1 MKKIFT
7 TYGKL
12 CKLPLGW
19 SLWGFLFFLI
29 FATACTN
36 DVAEVNTSQQQE
48 QYVTVRMNVPGMQT
62 SISRAADGEIES
74 VTALAFNESKELLEV
89 ETIRT
94 FTNKTNNSGTFS
106 LTVPNGTTTIHF
118 LANLPNG
125 YDLKGVNEE
134 SDLCNLTSNDYGNT
148 RYWGMTDYN
157 GETELNGVVLYRDM
171 ARIKVVP
178 VEDYYTEDQII
189 IAGLLNPN
197 NTGKIVPYN
206 YKDGFNFNLSTND
219 YYTLPDSVKQNVVYE
234 GTYPNPL
241 YVFEHDNPPTG
252 EGLYVICKIAGYYY
266 KIALLDNEGK
276 PYDIIRNHEYTIYVS
291 DLDVGETSYD
301 KAKSADPINP
311 PVVDNEIE
319 EVTLTVNLTTASLYY
334 DSDNTQQI
342 TVTVPY
348 DVTLNQLTI
357 TPSVDCFTI
366 TSPSGQ
372 MSANNGVYTYAPN
385 GGVAGLVT
393 FTITPKSGY
402 DFTNVSSSA
411 LTFSGSGD
419 NMNVTGAQTDVTL
432 TKKPVEV
439 VFAVNPTNATINMDN
454 DESSTTLTL
463 TKPSTM
469 KKLRIRMSDANAFN
483 ITGNNLYPWYE
494 NNNSDYCLDGIESES
509 LEFTI
514 TLKDGFTTEGQY
526 TITFYDYNNESNFVQ
541 STVTII
547 NTSNEEPEES
557 TMSLTP
563 ETSTI
568 NLDSNGEKSKILT
581 LFKPADVT
589 AIKINHAGKFN
600 VEVLDLNGYGSS
612 SDDNNLYL
620 NGSALENDAIDIQLK
635 FTPKDGVAA
644 GSYSITISEQN
655 DDANSVSAT
664 ITLANLGTGT
674 EIWNEGKTLIDG
686 DDAGGISLS
695 YEQISQ
701 YAGWTMTI
709 VLTTEG
715 SDWKQIIVEKL
726 SERGTHVLEVSGNTL
741 NTSYSFTIPSTS
753 ELNNDGLIIFGR
765 GGITVT
771 NIYVEET
778 DAS

>member
-74 VTALAFNESKELLEV
+74 VTSLAFNESKELLEV
-89 ETIRT
+89 ETITTITNTNENGGYNGT
-94 FTNKTNNSGTFS
+94 FT

-118 LANLPNG
+118 LANLPNV
-125 YDLKGVNEE
+125 YDLTGVNEE

-157 GETELNGVVLYRDM
+157 GETELNNVVLYRDM

-197 NTGKIVPYN
+197 NSGKIVPYKN
-206 YKDGFNFNLSTND
+206 GFNFNLSTND
-219 YYTLPDSVKQNVVYE
+219 YYTLPANVEQNEVYE
-234 GTYPNPL
+234 GTYSNPL

-276 PYDIIRNHEYTIYVS
+276 PYDIIRNHEYTIYIS

-301 KAKSADPINP
+301 AAKSADPINP

-319 EVTLTVNLTTASLYY
+319 EVTLTVNPTTASLYY

-385 GGVAGLVT
+385 GGVTGSVT

-419 NMNVTGAQTDVTL
+419 NMNVTGVQTDVTL
-432 TKKPVEV
+432 TKKP
-439 VFAVNPTNATINMDN
+439 
-454 DESSTTLTL
+454 
-463 TKPSTM
+463 
-469 KKLRIRMSDANAFN
+469 
-483 ITGNNLYPWYE
+483 
-494 NNNSDYCLDGIESES
+494 
-509 LEFTI
+509 
-514 TLKDGFTTEGQY
+514 
-526 TITFYDYNNESNFVQ
+526 
-541 STVTII
+541 
-547 NTSNEEPEES
+547 NEEPEES
-557 TMSLTP
+557 IMSLTP

-581 LFKPADVT
+581 LSKPADVT

-600 VEVLDLNGYGSS
+600 VEVLNLNGYGSS

-620 NGSALENDAIDIQLK
+620 NGNALSTGSIDIQLK

-644 GSYSITISEQN
+644 GSYSIIISDQN
-655 DDANSVSAT
+655 DGANSVSAT

-674 EIWNEGKTLIDG
+674 EIWSGNKTLGTSGSENETIR
-686 DDAGGISLS
+686 LS
-695 YEQISQ
+695 YEEISN
-701 YAGWTMTI
+701 YEGWTMTI

-715 SDWKQIIVEKL
+715 SDWKQLQVKSSDYNTMIYQN
-726 SERGTHVLEVSGNTL
+726 SGDSIEN
-741 NTSYSFTIPSTS
+741 SHSFTIPSIS
-753 ELNNDGLIIFGR
+753 ELNNNGLVIFGQ

>member
-1 MKKIFT
+1 MVRPYKKKNMKKIFT

-12 CKLPLGW
+12 YKLPLGW

-125 YDLKGVNEE
+125 YDLTGVNEE

-197 NTGKIVPYN
+197 NSGKIVPYKN
-206 YKDGFNFNLSTND
+206 GFNFNLSTND
-219 YYTLPDSVKQNVVYE
+219 YYTLPDSVGQNVVYE

-291 DLDVGETSYD
+291 DLDVGEISYD
-301 KAKSADPINP
+301 AAKSADPINP

-319 EVTLTVNLTTASLYY
+319 EVSLTANPTTASLYY

-366 TSPSGQ
+366 TPATGELTGPID
-372 MSANNGVYTYAPN
+372 GVYNYAPD
-385 GGVAGLVT
+385 GGVTGSVT
-393 FTITPKSGY
+393 FTITPMSGY
-402 DFTNVSSSA
+402 DFTNVSSST

-419 NMNVTGAQTDVTL
+419 NMNVTGVQTDVTL
-432 TKKPVEV
+432 TKKP
-439 VFAVNPTNATINMDN
+439 
-454 DESSTTLTL
+454 
-463 TKPSTM
+463 
-469 KKLRIRMSDANAFN
+469 
-483 ITGNNLYPWYE
+483 
-494 NNNSDYCLDGIESES
+494 
-509 LEFTI
+509 
-514 TLKDGFTTEGQY
+514 
-526 TITFYDYNNESNFVQ
+526 
-541 STVTII
+541 
-547 NTSNEEPEES
+547 NEEPEES

-581 LFKPADVT
+581 LSKPADVT

-620 NGSALENDAIDIQLK
+620 NGTALSNGSIDIQLK

-644 GSYSITISEQN
+644 GIYSITISEQN

-686 DDAGGISLS
+686 SDAGGISLS

-726 SERGTHVLEVSGNTL
+726 SERGNPMLQVSGNTL

-753 ELNNDGLIIFGR
+753 ELNDNGLVIYGQ